1 VYGWVFR
8 QENFPLLDKFLM
20 CTVSKMDS
28 QQMDKKEE
36 ASEKIPD
43 ENIQAVEDSVD
54 DFPKGGGDS
63 VDNLQGEMPEDYS
76 NPMKTVED
84 LRALRGDQSHPKN
97 MKDGG
102 AKPMNSFS
110 VTTILALIVIVVIL
124 VQLFARRKKSKH
136 AEKSV

>member
-1 VYGWVFR
+1 MYGWVFR

-124 VQLFARRKKSKH
+124 VQLFARRKKGKH

>member
-1 VYGWVFR
+1 
-8 QENFPLLDKFLM
+8 M

-102 AKPMNSFS
+102 AKPMNSVS